1 MLPPRPGHSEEYSPM
16 KKSIQYQRDIEKL
29 ERRLGGNDSTI
40 EHSELVK
47 VMEKVNQLEK
57 ELKPLKRQL
66 KGFQS
71 LPPSV

>member
-1 MLPPRPGHSEEYSPM
+1 M
-16 KKSIQYQRDIEKL
+16 
-29 ERRLGGNDSTI
+29 LGGNDSTI